1 MKYKH
6 TQKWTL
12 IVWVLGFI
20 AILYLAL
27 FIQWYQ
33 YEVATIMI
41 IIFLVLLMFSCLT
54 VIIKG
59 KYLKLK
65 FWLWVF
71 SKKFLLSDIKSVKKV
86 KNYWYYGWGIR
97 VWFWPYM
104 WIYNISW
111 FDGVEIKLKNK
122 KIYRIGTNKPKELEK
137 AIKDNMG

>member
-1 MKYKH
+1 MKYKNI
-6 TQKWTL
+6 QKWTL
-12 IVWVLGFI
+12 IIWTLGFL

-41 IIFLVLLMFSCLT
+41 IIFFILLMFSTLT

-59 KYLKLK
+59 KYLKIK
-65 FWLWVF
+65 FWPWIF

-86 KNYWYYGWGIR
+86 KNHWYYGWWIR

-111 FDGVEIKLKNK
+111 FHAVEITLKNK
-122 KIYRIGTNKPKELEK
+122 RIYRIGTNKPKELEK
-137 AIKDNMG
+137 AIEDNID